1 MNKPCRHSV
10 IIQSPIAQK
19 DQKIRFLPLI
29 CALFLVTGTFLASS
43 RLAAQ
48 PPREEQKPVVYFGA
62 IPRYNPMLMY
72 PSYQPLMDYLT
83 EHTPYH
89 FELKLARDYTE
100 AVALLREGVTP
111 IASLGDVTFTE
122 AQRNF
127 GAIPI
132 LKPLN
137 AQGEAF
143 YRSIIIV
150 QQDSPIRTLADLK
163 GKTFAF
169 GDPHSTSGNLI
180 PRHFLFEQGITLFD
194 LEEFVTLGS
203 HDAVAKAVLK
213 GKYAAGAVKDVIA
226 YRYREHGLRFLAESD
241 PIPSVPI
248 VVRADTPV
256 ELVKTVTE
264 ALLAIDAQDP
274 RQRERMKDWDPE
286 FRNGFV
292 AADSNDYL
300 PIFQMMDDVR
310 GGCGIRC
317 H

>member
-1 MNKPCRHSV
+1 ML
-10 IIQSPIAQK
+10 
-19 DQKIRFLPLI
+19 KIWLMI
-29 CALFLVTGTFLASS
+29 FLVILPGVGLAVQ
-43 RLAAQ
+43 AD
-48 PPREEQKPVVYFGA
+48 KPVIQFGI
-62 IPRYNPMLMY
+62 IPRYNPILMY
-72 PSYQPLMDYLT
+72 RSYQPLMDYLT

-100 AVALLREGVTP
+100 AVGLLREGVTP

-137 AQGEAF
+137 AEGEAF

-150 QQDSPIRTLADLK
+150 PEDSPIRSVADLK

-180 PRHFLFEQGITLFD
+180 PRYFLFQHGITLFD

-226 YRYREHGLRFLAESD
+226 YRYQEHGLRFLAASD
-241 PIPSVPI
+241 SIPSEPI
-248 VVRADTPV
+248 VVRSDAPAA
-256 ELVKTVTE
+256 LVAAVKK
-264 ALLAIDAQDP
+264 ALLAIDASDP
-274 RQRERMKDWDPE
+274 LQRQRMQNWDPE

-292 AADSNDYL
+292 ESSHDDYR
-300 PIFQMMDDVR
+300 PIFEMMDGVR
-310 GGCGIRC
+310 EGCGIRC

>member
-1 MNKPCRHSV
+1 VPQALAEPAEKPTV
-10 IIQSPIAQK
+10 
-19 DQKIRFLPLI
+19 
-29 CALFLVTGTFLASS
+29 LFGV
-43 RLAAQ
+43 
-48 PPREEQKPVVYFGA
+48 
-62 IPRYNPMLMY
+62 IPRYNPMIMY
-72 PSYQPLMDYLT
+72 RSYQPLMDYLT
-83 EHTPYH
+83 ENTPYR

-127 GAIPI
+127 GAVPI
-132 LKPLN
+132 LRPLN
-137 AQGEAF
+137 SEGHP
-143 YRSIIIV
+143 YYHSIIIV
-150 QQDSPIRTLADLK
+150 REDSPILTLQDLK

-180 PRHFLFEQGITLFD
+180 PRYLLFKNGITLFD
-194 LEEFVTLGS
+194 LKEFVTLGS

-213 GKYAAGAVKDVIA
+213 GKFAAGAVKDVIA

-248 VVRADTPV
+248 VVRGDVPP
-256 ELVKTVTE
+256 ELVAAVKR
-264 ALLAIDAQDP
+264 ALLAIDPTDP

-286 FRNGFV
+286 FRNGFTD
-292 AADSNDYL
+292 ADEEDYR
-300 PIFQMMDDVR
+300 PIFRLMDDIR

>member
-1 MNKPCRHSV
+1 MW
-10 IIQSPIAQK
+10 
-19 DQKIRFLPLI
+19 KILILTLLVGLLPLTVPGG
-29 CALFLVTGTFLASS
+29 AVDLKNAG
-43 RLAAQ
+43 
-48 PPREEQKPVVYFGA
+48 KPVIPFGI

-72 PSYQPLMDYLT
+72 RSYQPLMDYLT

-100 AVALLREGVTP
+100 AVGLLREGVTP

-122 AQRNF
+122 AQRKF

-150 QQDSPIRTLADLK
+150 PQDSPIRTLDDLK

-180 PRHFLFEQGITLFD
+180 PRYLLFQHGLTLFD

-213 GKYAAGAVKDVIA
+213 GRYAAGAVKDVIA
-226 YRYREHGLRFLAESD
+226 QRYKEHGLRFLAESE

-248 VVRADTPV
+248 VVRADASPA
-256 ELVKTVTE
+256 LVAAVKK
-264 ALLAIDAQDP
+264 ALLAIDAHDP

-292 AADSNDYL
+292 EASREDYL
-300 PIFQMMDDVR
+300 PIFQLMDDVS

>member
-1 MNKPCRHSV
+1 MRHFFV
-10 IIQSPIAQK
+10 ILLLLLTSLSFSTTTDAQ
-19 DQKIRFLPLI
+19 
-29 CALFLVTGTFLASS
+29 TGK
-43 RLAAQ
+43 
-48 PPREEQKPVVYFGA
+48 KPVIQFGF

-72 PSYQPLMDYLT
+72 RSYQPMMDYLT

-100 AVALLREGVTP
+100 AVSFLREGVTP

-122 AQRNF
+122 AQSGF

-137 AQGEAF
+137 SQGEAF
-143 YRSIIIV
+143 YRSILIV
-150 QQDSPIRTLADLK
+150 RDDSPIRTLEGLK

-180 PRHFLFEQGITLFD
+180 PRFFLFQNGITLFD
-194 LEEFVTLGS
+194 LQDFVTLGS

-226 YRYREHGLRFLAESD
+226 YRYKEHGLRFLAESD
-241 PIPSVPI
+241 LIPSVPI
-248 VVRADTPV
+248 VVREDAPLEVTAA
-256 ELVKTVTE
+256 VKK
-264 ALLAIDAQDP
+264 ALLAIDTSDP
-274 RQRERMKDWDPE
+274 RQLEKMRDWDPE
-286 FRNGFV
+286 FRNGFIE
-292 AADSNDYL
+292 ARKEDYL
-300 PIFQMMDDVR
+300 QIFQLMNSFR
-310 GGCGIRC
+310 KGCGVRC

>member
-1 MNKPCRHSV
+1 MRLLLV
-10 IIQSPIAQK
+10 ICS
-19 DQKIRFLPLI
+19 LL
-29 CALFLVTGTFLASS
+29 LVVGTFLLGSSGVGHASD
-43 RLAAQ
+43 A
-48 PPREEQKPVVYFGA
+48 EQKPVVYFGI

-72 PSYQPLMDYLT
+72 RSYQPLMDYLT
-83 EHTPYH
+83 EHTSYH

-100 AVALLREGVTP
+100 AVALLRVGVTP

-137 AQGEAF
+137 ARGEPF
-143 YRSIIIV
+143 YRSVIIV
-150 QQDSPIRTLADLK
+150 PEDSPIRTLADLK

-180 PRHFLFEQGITLFD
+180 PRYLLFQHGITLFD
-194 LEEFVTLGS
+194 LEEFVNLGS

-226 YRYREHGLRFLAESD
+226 YRYKQHGLRFLAESD

-248 VVRADTPV
+248 VVRADASV
-256 ELVKTVTE
+256 ALVKAVNE
-264 ALLAIDAQDP
+264 ALLTIDAEDP
-274 RQRERMKDWDPE
+274 VQREQMKSWDPE

-292 AADSNDYL
+292 AAERKDYL
-300 PIFQMMDDVR
+300 PIFQLMDNVR

>member
-1 MNKPCRHSV
+1 MSKACRV
-10 IIQSPIAQK
+10 CI
-19 DQKIRFLPLI
+19 LTLVMLVL
-29 CALFLVTGTFLASS
+29 LFLSHAASQTGE
-43 RLAAQ
+43 LAADG
-48 PPREEQKPVVYFGA
+48 KPIIYFGI
-62 IPRYNPMLMY
+62 IPRYNPMIMY
-72 PSYQPLMDYLT
+72 RNYQPIMDYLT
-83 EHTPYH
+83 EHTSYH

-100 AVALLREGVTP
+100 AVALLREGITP

-122 AQRNF
+122 AQRKF
-127 GAIPI
+127 GAVPI

-137 AQGEAF
+137 AKGEAF
-143 YRSIIIV
+143 YHSIIIV
-150 QQDSPIRTLADLK
+150 PEDSAIRTLADLK

-180 PRHFLFEQGITLFD
+180 PRYFLFQHGITLFD

-226 YRYREHGLRFLAESD
+226 YRYQEHGLRFLAESD

-248 VVRADTPV
+248 VVRADAPTA
-256 ELVKTVTE
+256 LVAAVKK
-264 ALLAIDAQDP
+264 ALLAIDAKDP
-274 RQRERMKDWDPE
+274 RQRARMKNWDPE

-292 AADSNDYL
+292 EANSDDYL
-300 PIFQMMDDVR
+300 PIFQMMDEVR

>member
-1 MNKPCRHSV
+1 VKGFRL
-10 IIQSPIAQK
+10 
-19 DQKIRFLPLI
+19 R
-29 CALFLVTGTFLASS
+29 TLASVGLWLILIGTLPAGFS
-43 RLAAQ
+43 FAA
-48 PPREEQKPVVYFGA
+48 ESAVAGQKPVVYFGI

-72 PSYQPLMDYLT
+72 RSYQPLMDYLT
-83 EHTPYH
+83 EHTSFH

-100 AVALLREGVTP
+100 AVTLLREGVTP

-122 AQRNF
+122 AQRKF

-150 QQDSPIRTLADLK
+150 PEDSTIRSLADLK

-180 PRHFLFEQGITLFD
+180 PRYLLFQHGITLFD

-226 YRYREHGLRFLAESD
+226 HRYKEHGLRFLAESE

-248 VVRADTPV
+248 VVRADAPAA
-256 ELVKTVTE
+256 LIAAVKG
-264 ALLAIDAQDP
+264 ALLAIDANDP
-274 RQRERMKDWDPE
+274 VQRAQMKNWDPE
-286 FRNGFV
+286 FRSGFV
-292 AADSNDYL
+292 EAGRDDYL
-300 PIFQMMDDVR
+300 RIFQLMDEVR

>member
-1 MNKPCRHSV
+1 MPDKLSGRLLCLLLSLVLGGLGVAAAADSETPNKPT
-10 IIQSPIAQK
+10 IQ
-19 DQKIRFLPLI
+19 
-29 CALFLVTGTFLASS
+29 
-43 RLAAQ
+43 
-48 PPREEQKPVVYFGA
+48 FGV

-72 PSYQPLMDYLT
+72 RSYQPMMDYLT
-83 EHTPYH
+83 EHTPYR

-100 AVALLREGVTP
+100 AVTLLRQGITP

-127 GAIPI
+127 GAVPI

-137 AQGEAF
+137 AQGEPF
-143 YRSIIIV
+143 YHSIVIV
-150 QQDSPIRTLADLK
+150 REDSPIRTLQDLK

-180 PRHFLFEQGITLFD
+180 PRYFLYRHGITLFD
-194 LEEFVTLGS
+194 LKRFVTLGN

-226 YRYREHGLRFLAESD
+226 YRYKEHGLRFLAESD

-248 VVRADTPV
+248 VVRRDAPP
-256 ELVKTVTE
+256 ELVAAVKK
-264 ALLAIDAQDP
+264 ALLAIDTRDP

-286 FRNGFV
+286 FRNGFTE
-292 AADSNDYL
+292 AREEDYR
-300 PIFQMMDDVR
+300 PIFRLMDGVR